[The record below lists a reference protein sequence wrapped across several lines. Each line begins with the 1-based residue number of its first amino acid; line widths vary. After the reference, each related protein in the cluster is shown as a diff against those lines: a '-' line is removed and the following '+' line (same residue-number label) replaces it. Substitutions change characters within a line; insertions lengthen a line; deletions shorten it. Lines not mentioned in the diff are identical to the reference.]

1 MTQQTSEQLL
11 QQIHEYIGTLSYMRE
26 PLGLYDPIEYV
37 LGLGGKRLR
46 PVLMLL
52 AYNLYK
58 EDVARIFSQAAGIE
72 TYHNFTL
79 LHDDLM
85 DKADMRRN
93 KPTVHKRWDENTA
106 ILSGDAM
113 LILAYQFMM
122 KECPLECVGRVM
134 EVFGRT
140 ALEVCEGQQWDMEF
154 EHRLDVTVDEYVE
167 MIRLKTSVLL
177 AAALKIGSI
186 LGGAPEKDA
195 QLLYDFGIKMGLAF
209 QLQDDYLDVY
219 GDPAVFGKKIG
230 GDILCNKKTFML
242 ITALSLAEGEDKEM
256 LLNWLRA
263 TDYVAEEKILSV
275 TALYN
280 KVGVPELCQARIDAC
295 YKEGLELLDKVNVEP
310 IFKEELKKFVCHL
323 MNRKL

>member
-1 MTQQTSEQLL
+1 MKQQTGEQLL
-11 QQIHEYIGTLSYMRE
+11 QQIHEYIGNLSYMRE
-26 PLGLYDPIEYV
+26 PMGLYDPIEYV

-58 EDVARIFSQAAGIE
+58 EDVTRIFSQAAGIE

-93 KPTVHKRWDENTA
+93 KPTVHKKWDENTA

-122 KECPLECVGRVM
+122 KKCPLECVERVM
-134 EVFGRT
+134 EVFVRT

-154 EHRLDVTVDEYVE
+154 EHRLDVTVDEYIE

-177 AAALKIGSI
+177 AAALKIGAI

-242 ITALSLAEGEDKEM
+242 ITALSLAEGEDKET

-263 TDYVAEEKILSV
+263 TDYVAEEKIQSV

-280 KVGVPELCQARIDAC
+280 KVGVPELCQARIDAY
-295 YKEGLELLDKVNVEP
+295 YKEGLELLDKVNVESSL
-310 IFKEELKKFVCHL
+310 KEELKKFVCHL
-323 MNRKL
+323 MDRKL

>member
-1 MTQQTSEQLL
+1 MKQQTCEQLL
-11 QQIHEYIGTLSYMRE
+11 QQIHEYIGNLSYMRE
-26 PLGLYDPIEYV
+26 PMGLYDPIEYV

-58 EDVARIFSQAAGIE
+58 EDVTRIFSQAAGIE

-93 KPTVHKRWDENTA
+93 KPTVHKKWDENTA

-122 KECPLECVGRVM
+122 KECSLECVERVM

-154 EHRLDVTVDEYVE
+154 EHRLDVTVDEYIE

-177 AAALKIGSI
+177 AAALKIGAI

-242 ITALSLAEGEDKEM
+242 ITALNLAEGEDKET

-263 TDYVAEEKILSV
+263 TDYVAEEKIQSV

-280 KVGVPELCQARIDAC
+280 KVGVPELCQARIDAY
-295 YKEGLELLDKVNVEP
+295 YKEGLELLDKVNVESSL
-310 IFKEELKKFVCHL
+310 KEELKKFVCHL
-323 MNRKL
+323 MDRKL